1 MKIEER
7 YLDGTYLNKN
17 PDWDRSDSKWKAG
30 LVKKILHSNLI
41 YPNSIV
47 EIGCG
52 AGDVLRALRLS
63 YQQVQLAG
71 FDVSPQLEEFWREDH
86 LGIDFH
92 LGDFFEQNIV
102 KFDVMLMLDVFEH
115 VRDPFTFLEKSR
127 PHANF
132 FVFHIP
138 LDLSAQAV
146 VRSSPLLKVRRSVG
160 HLHFYTK
167 DLALET
173 LNDCGYIVL
182 EWHYSGISS
191 INQNRSFRTR
201 FGNLFRSLLRLLGQD
216 ISVRILGGETLVV
229 LAKAKC

>member
-7 YLDGTYLNKN
+7 YLDGTYFDKN
-17 PDWDRSDSKWKAG
+17 PDWDRSDSKWKAE
-30 LVKKILHSNLI
+30 LVKNILDSNLI
-41 YPNSIV
+41 YPSSIV

-52 AGDVLRALRLS
+52 AGDVLRILRLS

-71 FDVSPQLEEFWREDH
+71 FDISPQLEAFWREDH
-86 LGIDFH
+86 SGIDFH
-92 LGDFFEQNIV
+92 LGDFFEQNII

-127 PHANF
+127 SHANY

-146 VRSSPLLKVRRSVG
+146 ARSSPLLKVRRSVG
-160 HLHFYTK
+160 HLHFYNK

-173 LNDCGYIVL
+173 LNDCGYRVL
-182 EWHYSGISS
+182 EWRYSGISMMH
-191 INQNRSFRTR
+191 INRSLRTR
-201 FGNLFRSLLRLLGQD
+201 FGNLFRSFLSLLGRD